1 MKKPAQWKV
10 KRNVFLWDRTRQ
22 LLSFSAVLNSR
33 IMSPNFRCLPVPVYV
48 SQFLYVSQFPYM
60 FHNFRICLP
69 VPVYISQFP
78 YTSPNFG
85 IMSLNSLYI
94 SFPVYVLQFRL
105 DWGEFGGG
113 ILVFVKEGIQAF
125 LPVERNLF
133 KAFIL
138 N

>member
-48 SQFLYVSQFPYM
+48 SQFPYM
-60 FHNFRICLP
+60 SPNSRICLP
-69 VPVYISQFP
+69 IAVYVSQLP

>member
-33 IMSPNFRCLPVPVYV
+33 IMSANFRCLPVPVYV

-60 FHNFRICLP
+60 SPNFRICLP
-69 VPVYISQFP
+69 VPVYVSQLP

-85 IMSLNSLYI
+85 IMSLNSRIYLI
-94 SFPVYVLQFRL
+94 SRICPPISAGLRWIRWRNPSFCKGRHS
-105 DWGEFGGG
+105 GISSGG
-113 ILVFVKEGIQAF
+113 KELI
-125 LPVERNLF
+125 
-133 KAFIL
+133 
-138 N
+138 